1 VAIVKLRKD
10 VTLLREN
17 RDLAIVKVRKDVTL
31 LRENRNMAVVKGI
44 KMSVT
49 EGK

>member
-1 VAIVKLRKD
+1 MAIVKLRKD